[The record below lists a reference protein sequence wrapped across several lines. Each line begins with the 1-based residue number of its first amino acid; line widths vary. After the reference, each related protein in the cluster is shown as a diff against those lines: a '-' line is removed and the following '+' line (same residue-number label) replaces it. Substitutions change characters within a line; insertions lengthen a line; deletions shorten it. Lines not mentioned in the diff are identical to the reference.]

1 MTGGGNPVP
10 PLPPLAIIGLG
21 RMGRAVDELATS
33 GGWPVRA
40 RLEDA
45 ADAPL
50 SQEKLAGA
58 SVAIDFTVGHSVPA
72 TVRACLAAGCAIVV
86 GTTGWYNEL
95 SALRSEVEGAGGAML
110 WAPNFSIGAAALE
123 AAAVHAARVLAK
135 ARTFD
140 SHIIE
145 AHHRAKVDA
154 PSGTARGL
162 STVVGKAFGAAV
174 PITSVRTG
182 HMPGDHDVI
191 FNAPFEQIRLSHTV
205 RDRRV
210 FAEGAL
216 VGAAWL
222 VGRQGVFTMIDV
234 LAP

>member
-40 RLEDA
+40 RLDA

-110 WAPNFSIGAAALE
+110 WAPNFSIGAAALV

-135 ARTFD
+135 ARTFGFTY
-140 SHIIE
+140 
-145 AHHRAKVDA
+145 HRGA
-154 PSGTARGL
+154 PSGEGRRAVGYCARPQHCRRQSLWRGCPDHQRPNRSYAGRPRRDFRCAL
-162 STVVGKAFGAAV
+162 
-174 PITSVRTG
+174 RTDSALTYRARPTG
-182 HMPGDHDVI
+182 FCG
-191 FNAPFEQIRLSHTV
+191 RGSGW
-205 RDRRV
+205 RRV
-210 FAEGAL
+210 ARWAP
-216 VGAAWL
+216 
-222 VGRQGVFTMIDV
+222 GRIYHD
-234 LAP
+234 